1 MVKGILLFLLVMVL
15 IGWIGGF
22 LTGRARRGRK

>member
-1 MVKGILLFLLVMVL
+1 MVKGILLFLVVMVL

-22 LTGRARRGRK
+22 LTGRAGRRK